1 MTGIHNN
8 HLVNVSL
15 KSEHQIWQLSKTFK
29 TSKSVFIMYGNSMA
43 VQWLG
48 LHAVTAEGQ
57 FQFLIKELKS
67 HNQHTTATHPTPKH
81 THPKKL
87 LCKGIKF

>member
-1 MTGIHNN
+1 
-8 HLVNVSL
+8 
-15 KSEHQIWQLSKTFK
+15 
-29 TSKSVFIMYGNSMA
+29 MA

-81 THPKKL
+81 THTKKL
-87 LCKGIKF
+87 LCKGKE